1 MTEIQ
6 AAIGLVQ
13 LRKLDSFIKMQVE
26 NAKEL
31 FKILPKEVHPPF
43 IPDYAEPTLYIVGCT
58 VEEGFPR
65 EKFVEALTRKGVNR
79 LLPGATVSLGYT
91 KTIMELPLLKKF
103 KKPCPVAEDLVKK
116 FLWFDI
122 TRWKTKDELQKE
134 LDIIK
139 EVLTLID

>member
-1 MTEIQ
+1 
-6 AAIGLVQ
+6 
-13 LRKLDSFIKMQVE
+13 
-26 NAKEL
+26 
-31 FKILPKEVHPPF
+31 
-43 IPDYAEPTLYIVGCT
+43 
-58 VEEGFPR
+58 
-65 EKFVEALTRKGVNR
+65 
-79 LLPGATVSLGYT
+79 
-91 KTIMELPLLKKF
+91 MELPLLKKF